1 MVSRVIVKLPH
12 QTSPKGDHIPHEKKY
27 NTRHGLSAIPNE
39 VHREIRREPRQ
50 PEVQQEPVVYL
61 FLEAALGWKCGIPG
75 LPCPPLHRL
84 IHGAGSEAL
93 HLTRRTPLADSPGNM
108 PGGSVRS
115 GLSGFLLQQGR
126 RRDDGQYRLCHHAGI
141 RPYRNDIHQP
151 RQAAGNAR
159 HLYHPPPG
167 LEERQ

>member
-50 PEVQQEPVVYL
+50 PEVQQEPVVHL

-93 HLTRRTPLADSPGNM
+93 RLTRRTPSADSPGTM
-108 PGGSVRS
+108 CRGSVRS

>member
-1 MVSRVIVKLPH
+1 MAKQMKQDTPLVPRK
-12 QTSPKGDHIPHEKKY
+12 
-27 NTRHGLSAIPNE
+27 
-39 VHREIRREPRQ
+39 RR
-50 PEVQQEPVVYL
+50 L
-61 FLEAALGWKCGIPG
+61 AALIAATRC
-75 LPCPPLHRL
+75 
-84 IHGAGSEAL
+84 AGEKRDTLSCHARRCTTSSMAQG
-93 HLTRRTPLADSPGNM
+93 LTRRTPSADSPGTM
-108 PGGSVRS
+108 CRGSVRS